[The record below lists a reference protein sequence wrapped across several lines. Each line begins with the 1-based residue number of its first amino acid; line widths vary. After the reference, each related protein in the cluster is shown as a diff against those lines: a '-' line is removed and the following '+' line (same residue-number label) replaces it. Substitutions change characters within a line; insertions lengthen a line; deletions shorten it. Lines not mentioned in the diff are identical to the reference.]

1 MPWIQFE
8 NIITMDKSA
17 IIPFSDLKRA
27 LLLEND
33 LEIFHAESYDDS
45 PREGGL
51 IARGEKCELRRNF
64 ADTRDPA
71 EI

>member
-1 MPWIQFE
+1 
-8 NIITMDKSA
+8 MDKSA

-27 LLLEND
+27 LLLENG

-45 PREGGL
+45 LPRGTR
-51 IARGEKCELRRNF
+51 INCSRGKNASYVENF